1 MTKSTATIKKE
12 IVQSFTKSGKDF
24 LDSLGKFGRGYDAHD
39 IGNVQLA
46 LQANE
51 AELNTYVHR
60 ITVLND
66 TPEAWATGH
75 PEFKG
80 NKIKC
85 RLFCWSLEDFKFYSG
100 TGHGDNWDKAERNL
114 DQSDIDQ
121 RSALRERARLKAR
134 TVNRGMVNADKVLNP
149 EKYKRK
155 ASQAEAD
162 NVKVIKLLERGI
174 DIMQKGDGDFGGRKA
189 IDRTEMILNFKD
201 IIKELS

>member
-1 MTKSTATIKKE
+1 MTKSTATIQKE
-12 IVQSFTKSGKDF
+12 IAQNFTKSGKDF

-46 LQANE
+46 LQASE

-60 ITVLND
+60 MTVLND

-75 PEFKG
+75 PEFKS
-80 NKIKC
+80 NKIKM
-85 RLFCWSLEDFKFYSG
+85 RLFCWSLEDFKFYSC
-100 TGHGDNWDKAERNL
+100 TGHGDNWDRAERNL
-114 DQSDIDQ
+114 DQSDIDE

-134 TVNRGMVNADKVLNP
+134 TVHRGMITADKVLNP

-162 NVKVIKLLERGI
+162 NVKVVKLLERGI

-201 IIKELS
+201 LIKELS